1 MQFTVFYLEMF
12 QPPER
17 IVPPPRDGLT
27 VVQARRPT
35 LHFYRYLYD
44 AVGRDWNWTRRKI
57 WSDDELAAVI
67 QHPQNEVHVFYA
79 DGVPAGFAE
88 IDFRDPADVELV
100 QFGLVPEFI
109 GQGLGTY
116 FLQWALD
123 YVWSRRPNRFWLHTC
138 TMDHPRALSNYLNA
152 GFTICR
158 EETRTR

>member
-1 MQFTVFYLEMF
+1 MQFTVFHLEMF

-17 IVPPPRDGLT
+17 VVPPPRDGLI
-27 VVQARRPT
+27 VMQARLPT

-44 AVGRDWNWTRRKI
+44 AVGRDWNWTRRKS
-57 WSDDELAAVI
+57 WSDEELAAVV
-67 QHPQNEVHVFYA
+67 QHPQNELHVLYA

-88 IDFRDPADVELV
+88 LDFRNPADVELV

-116 FLQWALD
+116 FLNWVLD
-123 YVWSRRPNRFWLHTC
+123 FVWRRRPNRFWLHTC
-138 TMDHPRALSNYLNA
+138 TMDHPRALSNYLKA
-152 GFTICR
+152 GFTIYR